1 MTLDTLIALGAAGSL
16 LAIFA
21 LLLWRYRVRQDRD
34 EAAFAEN
41 KESKRHLPASLHP
54 VIDTE
59 LCIGSLS
66 CIKACP
72 EGDILGVIDG
82 SARLVHGSNCIG
94 HGRCAIECPVG
105 AIKLVFG
112 SSERGVDLPE
122 VDEYYESSRRGVHVV
137 GELGGMGLVKNAMRQ
152 GILAADRIAE
162 VLAGTAA
169 APGFVDVAIVGSGPA
184 GIATALGCH
193 ARGLT
198 FRLLDQDRFGGTV
211 AHYPRQ
217 KLVMTETIELPLVGK
232 FGKPELT
239 KEDLMA
245 SFEKI
250 RTLAGLHVFEQVKVD
265 GLTGEDGAFEV
276 LSTKGPLK
284 ARKVVLAIGR
294 RGTPRKV
301 GCPGENLHKVTYS
314 LHDPEQYVGCD
325 VIVVGGGDSALEAAN
340 ACAEAGVRTTLTYRG
355 PALAR
360 ARPKNID
367 KTNALVAAGKL
378 EMLLS
383 TELDEI
389 DERQVKLKT
398 PTGSRTVP
406 NDYII
411 ACLGGEL
418 PFGLLEKCGV
428 SIKKSFGDVEAKAPA
443 AGRGSAKPEELESG
457 RKRLAGL
464 LFVLG
469 AIVIGSLAAIGWDYY
484 LTPEDARRT
493 HALHEWMRPAGIW
506 GHGVGVVATLF
517 MMSNFL
523 YPIRKRAWIF
533 KGRKSIRSWLT
544 FHVFVGFMSP
554 LVIAFHAAF
563 QSNNLLATATT
574 VSLLIVVTTGI
585 IGRYVYGLI
594 PARGGG
600 EEELADLLAR
610 WERAKARL
618 LPLADRADDPAS
630 VRAVLESATKPTA
643 KTLLGALIRL
653 PFELLAVRLQA
664 ARLRTLFPKAEDF
677 AEFAGELRR
686 MPLLRAQAGFF
697 KGLKRLMS
705 GWRLLHALL
714 ASFLVLVIAAHV
726 GLSLYLGYG
735 WILF

>member
-1 MTLDTLIALGAAGSL
+1 MTLDTLIALGAAGGL
-16 LAIFA
+16 LTIFA

-41 KESKRHLPASLHP
+41 KEAKRHLPASLHP

-59 LCIGSLS
+59 ICIGSLS

-72 EGDILGVIDG
+72 EGDIFGVIDG

-152 GILAADRIAE
+152 GIAAAERIAE
-162 VLAGTAA
+162 VLQGSTAA
-169 APGFVDVAIVGSGPA
+169 AGFVDVAIVGAGPS

-193 ARGLT
+193 AHGLS
-198 FRLLDQDRFGGTV
+198 FRIVDQDRFGGTV

-217 KLVMTETIELPLVGK
+217 KLVMTETIDLPVVGK
-232 FGKPELT
+232 FGKPELS

-245 SFEKI
+245 SFEQI
-250 RTLAGLHVFEQVKVD
+250 RTVAGVHVFEQVKVD

-276 LSTKGPLK
+276 VTTKGPLK

-314 LHDPEQYVGCD
+314 LHDPQQYEGCD
-325 VIVVGGGDSALEAAN
+325 VLVVGGGDSALEAAN
-340 ACAEAGVRTTLTYRG
+340 SCAEAGVRTTLTYRG

-367 KTNALVAAGKL
+367 KTNRLVAEGKL
-378 EMLLS
+378 TMLLG
-383 TELDEI
+383 TELDEV
-389 DERQVKLKT
+389 DETQVKLRT
-398 PTGSRTVP
+398 PAGPRTIP
-406 NDYII
+406 NDYVI

-428 SIKKSFGDVEAKAPA
+428 SIKKSFGDVEAKATA
-443 AGRGSAKPEELESG
+443 ARGAARPEEADAF
-457 RKRLAGL
+457 RKRLAGW

-469 AIVIGSLAAIGWDYY
+469 AVVIGSLAAIGWDYY
-484 LTPEDARRT
+484 LTPEELRRA
-493 HALHEWMRPAGIW
+493 HALHEWMRPAGVW

-517 MMSNFL
+517 MMSNFI
-523 YPIRKRAWIF
+523 YPIRKRAPIF

-574 VSLLIVVTTGI
+574 VALLIVVMTGI
-585 IGRYVYGLI
+585 MGRYVYGLI

-630 VRAVLESATKPTA
+630 VKAVLEAATKPTA

-653 PFELLAVRLQA
+653 PFELLSVRLQA
-664 ARLRTLFPKAEDF
+664 ARLRTLFPNAEDF

-686 MPLLRAQAGFF
+686 MPILRAQAGFF

-714 ASFLVLVIAAHV
+714 AGFLVLVIAAHV